1 MEGKQILVIDDDPEI
16 LEIVKII
23 LERARARVNL
33 AQGGEEG
40 LRRLWQVRPD
50 LVILD
55 IMMDDLSGWRVCQRI
70 REFTDVP
77 IILLSSLDEEKHIM
91 RALSAGCDDYISKPV
106 KPNTLLARAGALL
119 NREQPQLDGEPA
131 YDDGYLRVDLRG
143 KRVEVN
149 GCQVKLTPTEF
160 SLLELLVRHNG
171 RLCAMAQ
178 IQTYVWG
185 GLEQVTPQTVHVF
198 ISQLRKKIEPDP
210 GEPRYIRSE
219 YGMGYRFG

>member
-23 LERARARVNL
+23 LEGARARVNL
-33 AQGGEEG
+33 ALGGEEG

-55 IMMDDLSGWRVCQRI
+55 IMMDDLSGWRVCRRI

-91 RALSAGCDDYISKPV
+91 RALSAGCNDYISKPV
-106 KPNTLLARAGALL
+106 KPNTLLARTGALL

-143 KRVEVN
+143 KRVDVN
-149 GCQVKLTPTEF
+149 GRQVKLTPTEF

-171 RLCAMAQ
+171 RLCAMVQ

-185 GLEQVTPQTVHVF
+185 GIEQVTPQTVHVF

-210 GEPRYIRSE
+210 GQPRYIRSE